1 MITNKRIIIG
11 QIVTEKSEALK
22 TQDKPVYTLKVHPK
36 ATKIDV
42 KRELKQRYDLEP
54 VSVCMTKIV
63 KKTRVAGRGKEIN
76 KRNAG
81 KKAVIT
87 LNAGEKLDL
96 TAVKKR

>member
-11 QIVTEKSEALK
+11 QVTTEKSEALK
-22 TQDKPVYTLKVHPK
+22 KNTNPVFTLKVHPK
-36 ATKIDV
+36 ATKVDV

-54 VSVCMTKIV
+54 TSVRMTKIV

-87 LNAGEKLDL
+87 LNPGEKLDL